1 MENTITLFV
10 YKILKFP
17 PIMPPGAQPAPS
29 RTKNLPPAIH
39 QVGVDVKC
47 RLAACGPG
55 RSGRKVTKSL
65 TPAFIFSA
73 FVLPY
78 KEDSGIEI
86 NAK

>member
-17 PIMPPGAQPAPS
+17 PIMPPGAQPA
-29 RTKNLPPAIH
+29 
-39 QVGVDVKC
+39 V
-47 RLAACGPG
+47 PG

-86 NAK
+86 NVK